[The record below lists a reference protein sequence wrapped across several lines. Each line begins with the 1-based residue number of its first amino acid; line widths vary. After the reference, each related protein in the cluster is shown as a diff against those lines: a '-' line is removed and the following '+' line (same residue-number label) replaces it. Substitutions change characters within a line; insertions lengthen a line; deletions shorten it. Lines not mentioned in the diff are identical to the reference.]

1 MLLALWGALNSLNAG
16 TLSLLLIPI
25 HQQLKKRSDGTTRIV
40 LFRMNESSKKTLTGF
55 ILVNHP
61 LSSVGEHLRA
71 EITHMD
77 NATLLC
83 ESHDSWLLL
92 SGQSTLD
99 AILTIP
105 IQNSERNAFFH
116 DLEKQLFS
124 FPVQDTPN
132 RSQNDK
138 EYGISIFETFDKNGL
153 PVSISHTGFER
164 KEQGKKITFSCSF
177 NPLNTGDD
185 TWLVLKHVLDK
196 RFSFQAK

>member
-1 MLLALWGALNSLNAG
+1 MRLVLWGALNSLNAG
-16 TLSLLLIPI
+16 TLSLLLRPI
-25 HQQLKKRSDGTTRIV
+25 HQQLKKRSDGTFRIV
-40 LFRMNESSKKTLTGF
+40 LFCMNKSSKKMLTGF

-77 NATLLC
+77 DATLFC

-92 SGQSTLD
+92 SGQSTLE
-99 AILTIP
+99 ATLTIP

-116 DLEKQLFS
+116 DLERQAFS
-124 FPVQDTPN
+124 FPAHPTSN

-138 EYGISIFETFDKNGL
+138 EYANSLFETFDKYGL